1 MVWTIFGWDATIS
14 KSGICGCKKKINIEK
29 ITFKVVQIKF
39 VEMHITNQKLSFD
52 LFTVRNVQNIF
63 TEHDL
68 NILMIFGIKEKSII
82 WTYTLYYWL
91 LLQIYPRDL
100 TLLLCSKGHIFQS
113 AKEYSTRN
121 VGWDLIIFIRNWLD
135 DQKWSLFD
143 SWLGEELKNKRAWW
157 VEK

>member
-1 MVWTIFGWDATIS
+1 MYNFDPYNVLLAIAT
-14 KSGICGCKKKINIEK
+14 NIPQRLN
-29 ITFKVVQIKF
+29 TVF
-39 VEMHITNQKLSFD
+39 V
-52 LFTVRNVQNIF
+52 
-63 TEHDL
+63 
-68 NILMIFGIKEKSII
+68 
-82 WTYTLYYWL
+82 
-91 LLQIYPRDL
+91 LQ
-100 TLLLCSKGHIFQS
+100 GHIFQS